1 MADIGTVGA
10 AAVTTIG
17 TLAIVG
23 VAAKVATKT
32 AKNIGKLPGLKTNY
46 RAMKGH
52 TKRTTRRSKNF
63 SIWK

>member
-1 MADIGTVGA
+1 MADIGQVGA

-17 TLAIVG
+17 TVAIVG
-23 VAAKVATKT
+23 IAAKAVSKT
-32 AKNIGKLPGLKTNY
+32 AKHVGRMPGIKSNY

-52 TKRTTRRSKNF
+52 VKRTTRRSKNF